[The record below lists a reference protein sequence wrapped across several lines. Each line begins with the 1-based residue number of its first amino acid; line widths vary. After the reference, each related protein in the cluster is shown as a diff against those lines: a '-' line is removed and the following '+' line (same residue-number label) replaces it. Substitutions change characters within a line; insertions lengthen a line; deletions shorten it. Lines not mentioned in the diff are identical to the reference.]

1 MLSLTKP
8 GKLQTM
14 VEDYPPRSRRSGL
27 LKLSTELGQMDQ
39 LAVVKC
45 HALVNSDVTVK
56 VTVAECDS
64 PQQPPLVTS
73 FPIIVVVYA
82 VATVPF
88 GRAAFDFFPVAT

>member
-1 MLSLTKP
+1 
-8 GKLQTM
+8 
-14 VEDYPPRSRRSGL
+14 
-27 LKLSTELGQMDQ
+27 MDQ